1 MQASPDG
8 HRDGSIQ
15 ADGLRLHYVEWGD
28 PTHPPFVLLHGLQD
42 CARSWDRLATA
53 LSPGYRVIAPDV
65 RGHGDSQWAPSG
77 PYRFAENLADLEA
90 LVERLSLGV
99 LMLLGH
105 GSGGAAAVAYAAR
118 HPDITDALIVAD
130 SDLNASGPGS
140 QRGPDG
146 PAGSLEE
153 VVEHLR
159 TLQPNATDATL
170 VHQASHL
177 TREAPGGRRVWKRDP
192 SAVAGYEQPSLGKE
206 WRGLRCPVLLVRGR
220 QTDVLS
226 HDAAVKM
233 REALSRARLGELEGG
248 GHWLHQEFPGAF
260 ESAVR
265 WFLDNVPA

>member
-1 MQASPDG
+1 MQASPAS
-8 HRDGSIQ
+8 HRDGSVQ

-28 PTHPPFVLLHGLQD
+28 HAHAPFVLLHGLQD

-53 LSPGYRVIAPDV
+53 LSPDYRVIAPDL

-77 PYRFAENLADLEA
+77 SYRLLDYVADLEA

-99 LMLLGH
+99 PMLLGH

-118 HPDITDALIVAD
+118 HADIADALIVAD
-130 SDLNASGPGS
+130 SDLSASGPGS
-140 QRGPDG
+140 HRGPDG
-146 PAGSLEE
+146 PAGSLDA

-177 TREAPGGRRVWKRDP
+177 TREAPEGRRVWKRDP
-192 SAVAGYEQPSLGKE
+192 SAVAGYEQPDLGKE

-220 QTDVLS
+220 QTDALS

-233 REALSRARLGELEGG
+233 REALARVRLAELEGG

-260 ESAVR
+260 EAAVR
-265 WFLDNVPA
+265 WFLESPPA